1 MQGLR
6 RRENGGAR
14 VDDIQRYLVNEFAE
28 AYRDRLIDRRTL
40 LKRVLLVTGS
50 IPVAAS
56 ALIALGC
63 AGGGDDTSGA
73 GTPAA
78 SPAATSSTSPAGGA
92 ASSASAPPPSATA
105 TSGITVDPAIT
116 VGDGRFPNGALQV
129 LGYIARPRSGGPFP
143 ALIVI
148 HENRGL
154 TEHIK
159 DVARRYAK
167 EGFVALAVDLVS
179 RDGGSKAALD
189 QNTAFLSRA
198 NRAELTTDLQAGLNY
213 LKEQRDVKTGAL
225 GVTGFC
231 VGGTYTWEIAIASPD
246 VRAAAPYYG
255 PVSGGVERV
264 GATRAAVLAVYG
276 AADASVTAQ
285 APQVETQLKATGRPY
300 EVKIYPGAA
309 HAFFNDT
316 RARYHPE
323 SARDAW
329 TQTTA
334 WFRGQLA

>member
-1 MQGLR
+1 MR
-6 RRENGGAR
+6 KRGAR

-40 LKRVLLVTGS
+40 LKRVLLVTGR
-50 IPVAAS
+50 IPVA

-63 AGGGDDTSGA
+63 AGGGEDTAGA

-78 SPAATSSTSPAGGA
+78 SSAAASSTSPAGGA
-92 ASSASAPPPSATA
+92 ASSAGAPPPSATS
-105 TSGITVDPAIT
+105 TSGITVDPADPAIS
-116 VGDGRFPNGALQV
+116 VGDVRFPNGTVQV

-143 ALIVI
+143 TLILI
-148 HENRGL
+148 HENQGL
-154 TEHIK
+154 TDHIK

-179 RDGGSKAALD
+179 RNGGSKTALD

-198 NRAELTTDLQAGLNY
+198 SRAELTTDLQAGLNY

-231 VGGTYTWEIAIASPD
+231 LGGTYTWEIAIASPD

-285 APQVETQLKATGRPY
+285 APQVEMQLKATGRPY

-334 WFRGQLA
+334 WFRRQLA